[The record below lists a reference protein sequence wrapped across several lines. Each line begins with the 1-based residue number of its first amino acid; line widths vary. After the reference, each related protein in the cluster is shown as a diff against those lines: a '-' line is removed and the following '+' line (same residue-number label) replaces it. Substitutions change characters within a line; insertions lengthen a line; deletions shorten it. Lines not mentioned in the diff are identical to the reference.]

1 MKSFIITIVLISFLS
16 FGFSSNKTK
25 VKITSKSE
33 VIIKGKS
40 NVNSFECK
48 YNSDFIEDEILISV
62 TKNNSRTL
70 LEGAKISIQ
79 SKGFDCG
86 HKIITKDFKTLLKA
100 DDYSHIDINLKE
112 LILDKKEIIAKTCI
126 EIAGVK
132 REYEVPVSFDSKNSN
147 VKGVLRV
154 NIKDFCL
161 KAPKKLLGFVMVD
174 EHVTIDFNL
183 FLQY

>member
-1 MKSFIITIVLISFLS
+1 M
-16 FGFSSNKTK
+16 
-25 VKITSKSE
+25 
-33 VIIKGKS
+33 
-40 NVNSFECK
+40 
-48 YNSDFIEDEILISV
+48 
-62 TKNNSRTL
+62 
-70 LEGAKISIQ
+70 

-147 VKGVLRV
+147 VKGVLRL
-154 NIKDFCL
+154 NINDFCL
-161 KAPKKLLGFVMVD
+161 KAPKKLLGFVIVD
-174 EHVTIDFNL
+174 EYVSIDFNL